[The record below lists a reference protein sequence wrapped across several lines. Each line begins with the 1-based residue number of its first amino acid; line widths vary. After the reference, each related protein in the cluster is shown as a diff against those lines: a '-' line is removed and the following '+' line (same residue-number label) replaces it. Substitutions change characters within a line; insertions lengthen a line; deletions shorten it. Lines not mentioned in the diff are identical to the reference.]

1 MEHRSYYAVI
11 PANVRYDKDLSPNA
25 KLLYGEITALCHD
38 KGYCWA
44 TNQYFADLYGV
55 STKSISRWVS
65 QLVDKKYLHLKLIYK
80 DGTKEI
86 QQRRLYLFPPM
97 DNNDQGYGQNC
108 PMGIDKNVQENNTV
122 NNNKNNNTIK
132 EPRHKYGQYKNV
144 LLSDKDL
151 AKLHEDYGKPI
162 IDEYIQRM
170 DEWIEL
176 NGKRYKNY
184 NLALRK
190 WLKNAKI
197 EPTKKEASNSVNQ
210 FTNFIPDNVKNVV
223 DDELERIK
231 KLRG

>member
-1 MEHRSYYAVI
+1 MEHKSYYAVI
-11 PANVRYDKDLSPNA
+11 PANVRYDKDLSANA
-25 KLLYGEITALCHD
+25 KLLYGEITALCHE

-55 STKSISRWVS
+55 STKSISRWVG

-97 DNNDQGYGQNC
+97 DNDDQGYRQKC
-108 PMGIDKNVQENNTV
+108 PEGSDKNVQDNNTV
-122 NNNKNNNTIK
+122 NNKNNNTIK
-132 EPRHKYGQYKNV
+132 EIRHKYGQYKNV

-151 AKLHEDYGKPI
+151 EKLHKDYGKPI
-162 IDEYIQRM
+162 IDEYITKM

-197 EPTKKEASNSVNQ
+197 EPSNNIDKKEGNN
-210 FTNFIPDNVKNVV
+210 TY
-223 DDELERIK
+223 DEEYFM
-231 KLRG
+231 KLMEQQLKGNKE